1 MATQRINFGEWLPD
15 QAGVVGALTDAKN
28 VVSQAVGYGPLPSA
42 ALFSQAASEN
52 LNALIAGKS
61 PTDGSTKL

>member
-28 VVSQAVGYGPLPSA
+28 VVSQAVGYGPLRAQVDS
-42 ALFSQAASEN
+42 F
-52 LNALIAGKS
+52 
-61 PTDGSTKL
+61 T